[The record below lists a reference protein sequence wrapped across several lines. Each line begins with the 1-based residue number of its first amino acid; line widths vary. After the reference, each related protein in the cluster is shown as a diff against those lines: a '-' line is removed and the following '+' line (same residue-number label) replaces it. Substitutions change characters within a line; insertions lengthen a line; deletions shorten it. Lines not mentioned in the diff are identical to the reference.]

1 MQVQSSGGKPARRY
15 NAWVSSNETLLLPNN
30 NNVKDILMIKS
41 MTAYGRAEL
50 SGDWG
55 EATCEIRSVN
65 HRYLEMSLRLPEELR
80 LLEQTIRERISN
92 QLKRGKIDC
101 NIRFEQGEHIKGTL
115 PVNQE
120 LLTKVIETAEKT
132 SAQLKATSPLNPL
145 ELLRWPGVLDKDV
158 PDPEAISA
166 PLLELVDKTLDAVI
180 DTRQRE
186 GEKIRT
192 MVLERCKTTKEIV
205 ANVREQMPII
215 LDNIREKLINRI
227 EELDTEFDNDRLEQ
241 ELLLLSQKMDVAE
254 EMDRLDAHID
264 EVQRVL
270 DQKEPVGRRLDF
282 LMQEMNRESNTLGS
296 KSSHLD
302 TTNSSVD
309 LKVLIEQMREQIQNI
324 E

>member
-1 MQVQSSGGKPARRY
+1 
-15 NAWVSSNETLLLPNN
+15 
-30 NNVKDILMIKS
+30 MIKS
-41 MTAYGRAEL
+41 MTSYGRTEH

-55 EATCEIRSVN
+55 EASCEIRTVN
-65 HRYLEMSLRLPEELR
+65 HRYLEMSIRMPEELR
-80 LLEQTIRERISN
+80 FLEQKIRDRISSKLN
-92 QLKRGKIDC
+92 RGKIDC
-101 NIRFEQGEHIKGTL
+101 NIRFAQQEVSNGAL

-120 LLTKVIETAEKT
+120 LLAKVIETAEAT
-132 SAQLKATSPLNPL
+132 SSQLKTASPLNPL

-158 PDPEAISA
+158 PDPEKIGG
-166 PLLELVDKTLDAVI
+166 PILELIDQTLDTVI

-192 MVLERCKTTKEIV
+192 MVLERCATSKEIISK
-205 ANVREQMPII
+205 VRELMPSI
-215 LDNIREKLINRI
+215 LDNIREKLLLRAQ
-227 EELDTEFDNDRLEQ
+227 ELSNEFNQDRLEQ
-241 ELLLLSQKMDVAE
+241 ELLLLTQKMDVAE

-264 EVQRVL
+264 EVSRVL
-270 DQKEPVGRRLDF
+270 DQKGPVGRRLDF

-296 KSSHLD
+296 KSAHLD

>member
-1 MQVQSSGGKPARRY
+1 
-15 NAWVSSNETLLLPNN
+15 
-30 NNVKDILMIKS
+30 MIKS
-41 MTAYGRAEL
+41 MTSYGRTEH

-55 EATCEIRSVN
+55 EASCEIRTVN

-80 LLEQTIRERISN
+80 FLEQKIRDRISN
-92 QLKRGKIDC
+92 KLKRGKVDC
-101 NIRFEQGEHIKGTL
+101 NIRFAQQEISKDTL
-115 PVNQE
+115 PINQE
-120 LLTKVIETAEKT
+120 LLSKVIETAEAT
-132 SAQLKATSPLNPL
+132 SSQLSTVSPLNPL

-158 PDPEAISA
+158 PDPEKIGG
-166 PLLELVDKTLDAVI
+166 PLLELVGQTLDTVI

-192 MVLERCKTTKEIV
+192 MVLERCETSKEIV
-205 ANVREQMPII
+205 SNVREIMPNI
-215 LDNIREKLINRI
+215 LDNIREKLLLRAQ
-227 EELDTEFDNDRLEQ
+227 ELTSEFNQDRLEQ
-241 ELLLLSQKMDVAE
+241 ELLLLTQKMDVAE

-264 EVQRVL
+264 EVSRVL
-270 DQKEPVGRRLDF
+270 DQKGPVGRRLDF

-296 KSSHLD
+296 KSAHLD

>member
-1 MQVQSSGGKPARRY
+1 
-15 NAWVSSNETLLLPNN
+15 
-30 NNVKDILMIKS
+30 

-55 EATCEIRSVN
+55 EASCEIRSVN
-65 HRYLEMSLRLPEELR
+65 HRYLEMSIRLPEELR
-80 LLEQTIRERISN
+80 LLEQIIRERISDR
-92 QLKRGKIDC
+92 LKRGKVDC
-101 NIRFEQGEHIKGTL
+101 NIRFEQGEISNGAL
-115 PVNQE
+115 PLNQD

-132 SAQLKATSPLNPL
+132 NEQLKTASPLNPL

-158 PDPEAISA
+158 PDPETIST
-166 PLLELVDKTLDAVI
+166 PLLELIDQTLDAVI

-186 GEKIRT
+186 GEKIKT
-192 MVLERCKTTKEIV
+192 MILERCQSAKENV
-205 ANVREQMPII
+205 SKVRELMPTI
-215 LDNIREKLINRI
+215 LDNLRDKLTQRAQ
-227 EELDTEFDNDRLEQ
+227 ELSNEFDNDRLEQ

-264 EVQRVL
+264 EVTRVL
-270 DQKEPVGRRLDF
+270 DQNGPVGRRLDF

-302 TTNSSVD
+302 TSNASVD

>member
-1 MQVQSSGGKPARRY
+1 
-15 NAWVSSNETLLLPNN
+15 
-30 NNVKDILMIKS
+30 MIKS
-41 MTAYGRAEL
+41 MTSYGRTEH

-55 EATCEIRSVN
+55 EASCEIRTVN

-80 LLEQTIRERISN
+80 FLEQKIRDHISSK
-92 QLKRGKIDC
+92 LKRGKVDC
-101 NIRFEQGEHIKGTL
+101 NIRFAQQEISNDAL

-120 LLTKVIETAEKT
+120 LLAKVIETAEAT
-132 SAQLKATSPLNPL
+132 STQLKMPSPLNPL

-158 PDPEAISA
+158 PDPEKIATPI
-166 PLLELVDKTLDAVI
+166 LEIIDLTLDTVI
-180 DTRQRE
+180 ETRERE

-192 MVLERCKTTKEIV
+192 MVLERCATSKEIV
-205 ANVREQMPII
+205 SKVRELMPDI
-215 LDNIREKLINRI
+215 LNNIRDKLLLRAQ
-227 EELDTEFDNDRLEQ
+227 ELSSEFNQDRLEQ
-241 ELLLLSQKMDVAE
+241 ELLLLTQKMDVAE

-264 EVQRVL
+264 EVSRVL
-270 DQKEPVGRRLDF
+270 EQKGPVGRRLDF

-296 KSSHLD
+296 KSAHLD

>member
-1 MQVQSSGGKPARRY
+1 
-15 NAWVSSNETLLLPNN
+15 
-30 NNVKDILMIKS
+30 
-41 MTAYGRAEL
+41 MTSYGRAES

-55 EATCEIRSVN
+55 EASCEIRSVN
-65 HRYLEMSLRLPEELR
+65 HRYLEMSLRVPEELR
-80 LLEQTIRERISN
+80 LLEQKIREKISAK
-92 QLKRGKIDC
+92 LKRGKVDC
-101 NIRFEQGEHIKGTL
+101 NIRFTQPDASTNEL

-120 LLTKVIETAEKT
+120 LLSKVIETAEKT
-132 SAQLKATSPLNPL
+132 SAQLKSATPLNPL

-158 PDPEAISA
+158 PDPEAISG
-166 PLLELVDKTLDAVI
+166 PLLELIDQTLEAVI

-186 GEKIRT
+186 GDKIKS
-192 MVLERCKTTKEIV
+192 MILERCDTTKEIV
-205 ANVREQMPII
+205 SNVREIMPTI
-215 LDNIREKLINRI
+215 LNNLHDKLTQRVQ
-227 EELDTEFDNDRLEQ
+227 ELSTEIDNDRLEQ

-264 EVQRVL
+264 EVVRVL
-270 DQKEPVGRRLDF
+270 GQKGPVGRRLDF

-296 KSSHLD
+296 KSAHLD

>member
-1 MQVQSSGGKPARRY
+1 
-15 NAWVSSNETLLLPNN
+15 
-30 NNVKDILMIKS
+30 
-41 MTAYGRAEL
+41 MTAYGRTEH

-55 EATCEIRSVN
+55 EASCEIRTVN

-80 LLEQTIRERISN
+80 FLEQKIRERISKK
-92 QLKRGKIDC
+92 LKRGKVDC
-101 NIRFEQGEHIKGTL
+101 NIRFAQRETSSDAL

-120 LLTKVIETAEKT
+120 LLAKVIETAEKT
-132 SAQLKATSPLNPL
+132 NSQLESSAPLNSL

-158 PDPEAISA
+158 PDQEEIGS
-166 PLLELVDKTLDAVI
+166 PLLELIDQTLDAVI

-192 MVLERCKTTKEIV
+192 MVLERCSTTKEIV
-205 ANVREQMPII
+205 SNVRKLMPNI
-215 LDNIREKLINRI
+215 LDALREKLSQRAK
-227 EELDTEFDNDRLEQ
+227 ELSDEFNNDRLEQ
-241 ELLLLSQKMDVAE
+241 ELLLLTQKMDVAE

-264 EVQRVL
+264 EVNRVL
-270 DQKEPVGRRLDF
+270 DQKGPVGRRLDF

-296 KSSHLD
+296 KSAHLD